1 MAAHRFFRCR
11 FACAAGAVAL
21 LATAGCELAET
32 TAPDLEPRV
41 VVHAVLNP
49 ASAQQMVIVEQTL
62 RSVVGGTGGSPTYQP
77 IANAR
82 VVIYGPRED
91 SVIVP
96 AATGAGA
103 TAGTY
108 LAPSVTITDGS
119 PGTRPPNVLR
129 VRPGERYRL
138 RVETTLGVVTG
149 ETVIPDGGPVD
160 AARRTFNLDRDTL
173 RIDAGRVRSAAGYL
187 LRHDSRVFAAERFVT
202 GLGATLVRPLASAS
216 DDEGWAF
223 SFAHPLILPGR
234 PQTFTI
240 VAVDS
245 NYFRYSEAGFDPF
258 GDDTR
263 GNSLTGGVGMF
274 GAVAMIMAKT
284 LDLTADIDT
293 PIEGAW
299 TADRVSVTL
308 PLTMMLYASP
318 GFPRDQPFG
327 LRVSLSGTGQMG
339 GGRQLEATA
348 TSTTGDTRFFRFVDP
363 NNPFFTEADGVL
375 SGGTLVLT
383 DRRSGER
390 VTYRKP

>member
-1 MAAHRFFRCR
+1 MAHRSFRCR
-11 FACAAGAVAL
+11 FAYAAGAVAL

-119 PGTRPPNVLR
+119 PGARPPNVLR

-138 RVETTLGVVTG
+138 RVETTFGVVTG

-160 AARRTFNLDRDTL
+160 AAPRTFNLDRDTL

-187 LRHDSRVFAAERFVT
+187 LRHDSRVFAAERFVA

-216 DDEGWAF
+216 DDAGWAF

-234 PQTFTI
+234 SQTFII

-258 GDDTR
+258 GDETR

-274 GAVAMIMAKT
+274 GAVTMVMAKT
-284 LDLTADIDT
+284 LDLIADIDT
-293 PIEGAW
+293 PFEGAW

-363 NNPFFTEADGVL
+363 NNPVFAEADGVL

-390 VTYRKP
+390 VTYRKS